1 MQSVKRTRLDPE
13 QRRAQLIDL
22 GVEMLSERTLDAISV
37 EDIADQAGVSRGLL
51 FHYFSSKHDFHVAI
65 VEHTSAQMLESTR
78 PPEGQDPLTTLT
90 SALTSYV
97 DYVTANRSSYVS
109 LLRGTA
115 SGDPDMRAVFER
127 TRDVMVERTVSQ
139 LPLLGVDRT
148 TRIELAVRG
157 WIAFCEEVTI
167 TWLNHSDLDRDELI
181 DLLAQALPT
190 MALPEEAATAL
201 SGHSAP
207 LGDLG
212 RGVR

>member
-1 MQSVKRTRLDPE
+1 MDSVKRTRLSPE

-65 VEHTSAQMLESTR
+65 VEHTSRQMLDATE
-78 PPEGQDPLTTLT
+78 PPVGLDPLTTLAV
-90 SALTSYV
+90 ALASYV
-97 DYVTANRSSYVS
+97 DYVTEHRSSYVS

-139 LPLLGVDRT
+139 FPLLGVECT
-148 TRIELAVRG
+148 PRIALAIRG
-157 WIAFCEEVTI
+157 WVAFCEEVTI
-167 TWLNHSDLDRDELI
+167 TWLNQEDLSRDELI
-181 DLLAQALPT
+181 ELLVHALP
-190 MALPEEAATAL
+190 AVVLPTADTTEL
-201 SGHSAP
+201 SWASADA
-207 LGDLG
+207 G
-212 RGVR
+212 

>member
-1 MQSVKRTRLDPE
+1 MDSVKRTRLSPE

-65 VEHTSAQMLESTR
+65 VEHTSRQMLDATE
-78 PPEGQDPLTTLT
+78 PPVGLDPLTTLAV
-90 SALTSYV
+90 ALASYV
-97 DYVTANRSSYVS
+97 DYVTEHRSSYVS

-139 LPLLGVDRT
+139 LPLLGVERT
-148 TRIELAVRG
+148 PRIALAVRG
-157 WIAFCEEVTI
+157 WVAFCEEVTI
-167 TWLNHSDLDRDELI
+167 TWLNQEDLSRDELI
-181 DLLAQALPT
+181 ELLVHALPAVALPT
-190 MALPEEAATAL
+190 ADTTEL
-201 SGHSAP
+201 SWASADA
-207 LGDLG
+207 G
-212 RGVR
+212 